1 MHAPIHRHSLS
12 PPVACIT
19 GLAFCVVPIK
29 RKKKK
34 KGRGGVKETLLVLSL
49 CAICLSSDVCLS
61 APGSSTLLYSMYQS
75 AAVVTSNRVELARGM
90 SRG

>member
-1 MHAPIHRHSLS
+1 MHAPIHRYSLS

-19 GLAFCVVPIK
+19 GFAFCVVPIK

-34 KGRGGVKETLLVLSL
+34 RGGWVKETLLVLSL

-75 AAVVTSNRVELARGM
+75 TAVVTSNCVELARGM

>member
-1 MHAPIHRHSLS
+1 MHAPIHRQSFATCSMHHWL
-12 PPVACIT
+12 CILCGT
-19 GLAFCVVPIK
+19 HK
-29 RKKKK
+29 EKKEKKKV
-34 KGRGGVKETLLVLSL
+34 GGVKETLLVLSL

>member
-34 KGRGGVKETLLVLSL
+34 KGGGVKETLLVLSL
-49 CAICLSSDVCLS
+49 CAICLSSDVCPS